1 MKKFLPTLI
10 IACAVFLAGVHHP
23 IHAKSL
29 SQKEAIA
36 KENIQK
42 SQQKV
47 NVNVASASELQRLK
61 GIGAKKA
68 ADIIAYRKSNGNFS
82 SLMDLTKVKGI
93 GVKMVEK
100 LKQNAS
106 VK

>member
-1 MKKFLPTLI
+1 MKKFLPTII
-10 IACAVFLAGVHHP
+10 IASAVFLAGVHHP
-23 IHAKSL
+23 IHAQSL
-29 SQKEAIA
+29 NQKQAIA
-36 KENIQK
+36 KENIKQ
-42 SQQKV
+42 SMQKV

-68 ADIIAYRKSNGNFS
+68 ADIVAYRKSNGKFS
-82 SLMDLTKVKGI
+82 TLTDLTNVKGI

-100 LKQNAS
+100 LKQSAT